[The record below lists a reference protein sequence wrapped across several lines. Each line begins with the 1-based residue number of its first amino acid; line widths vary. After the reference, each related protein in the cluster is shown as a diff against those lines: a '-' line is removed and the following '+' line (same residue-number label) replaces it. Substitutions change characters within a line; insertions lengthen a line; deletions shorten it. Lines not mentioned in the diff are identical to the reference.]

1 MTMGS
6 FTAGALLHQPGPG
19 GFGDLLGLG
28 GFGVLSGAGD
38 SVGLAVASGVGSG
51 VGLGVRWGVGAGV
64 GTWVGAGVGA
74 GVALSV
80 GSAEVSTAPPAGVDG
95 GCVRSVSFGD
105 TLGGCDVAGAV
116 GDDAARRDRSG
127 TPAGCTS
134 TAVTGSGCEPWLGG
148 SGSKN
153 TTRAMVT
160 AKPTVRPTS
169 V

>member
-1 MTMGS
+1 VKRGS
-6 FTAGALLHQPGPG
+6 AETRESKPTSTGSDLNSRCRLASAAAYRAYRCTPATRCDADDDGILYRRRPPPQPGPG

-116 GDDAARRDRSG
+116 GDDVARRD
-127 TPAGCTS
+127 
-134 TAVTGSGCEPWLGG
+134 
-148 SGSKN
+148 
-153 TTRAMVT
+153 
-160 AKPTVRPTS
+160 
-169 V
+169 